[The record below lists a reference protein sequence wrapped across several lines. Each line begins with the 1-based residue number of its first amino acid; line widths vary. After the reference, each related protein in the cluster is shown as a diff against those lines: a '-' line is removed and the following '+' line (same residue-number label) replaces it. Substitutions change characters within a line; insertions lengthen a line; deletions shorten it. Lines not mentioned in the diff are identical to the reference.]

1 MRVNLFKNTINI
13 MIPAYWKKL
22 EVEGQGEGSEVENL
36 YEISVFWLEFLHFI
50 NWMRGHMDR

>member
-1 MRVNLFKNTINI
+1 

-36 YEISVFWLEFLHFI
+36 YEISIFWLEFLHFI